1 MNGFMEALK
10 GIMSASEKHNADPD
24 TDYVGND
31 GLVYCG
37 KCRTPKQLRIETQ
50 INGETVV
57 LTPFVPC
64 QHRREEIDREE
75 QEQKERERQERL
87 KKIRDKSHVPAL
99 YADASFD
106 TFQKNQNNQAIF
118 KMAKNFADQFDQMR
132 KLGKGLL
139 FHGSV
144 GTGKTYTAACI
155 ANALLAA
162 GYTVFWTSTYEM
174 LKLRSDDDEE
184 KYDDLIMGSSL
195 LIVDDLGAE
204 RSTDFG
210 RERVFSYVDGRCS
223 TDKPT
228 IYTTNV
234 DFGKMV
240 KPETQEESRIYD
252 RILKR
257 CFPIA
262 FTGESWRRAEARDNF
277 SEMKKILN
285 GGA

>member
-1 MNGFMEALK
+1 MDGFAQAFK
-10 GIMSASEKHNADPD
+10 KIVDDAAQKNADPE
-24 TDYVGND
+24 DYVGED
-31 GLVYCG
+31 GLAYCS
-37 KCRTPKQLRIETQ
+37 KCHTPKQTRIETM
-50 INGETVV
+50 IGEKKIVIE
-57 LTPFVPC
+57 PYIPC
-64 QHRREEIDREE
+64 QCRREQMEKEEREKE
-75 QEQKERERQERL
+75 ERERQERL
-87 KKIRDKSHVPAL
+87 QRIRTRSHVPAL
-99 YADASFD
+99 YRDARFEM
-106 TFQKNQNNQAIF
+106 FQTNKNNQAIL
-118 KMAKNFADQFDQMR
+118 KMAKNFADQFDQMK

-144 GTGKTYTAACI
+144 GTGKTYTEACI
-155 ANALLAA
+155 ANALLDA

-184 KYDDLIMGSSL
+184 KYEDMILGSSL
-195 LIVDDLGAE
+195 VIIDDLGAE

-210 RERVFSYVDGRCS
+210 RERVFSYVDSRCS

-228 IYTTNV
+228 IYTTNI
-234 DFGKMV
+234 DFEKMV
-240 KPETQEESRIYD
+240 KPETQDESRIFD

-262 FTGESWRRAEARDNF
+262 FTGESWRRTEARDNF

>member
-1 MNGFMEALK
+1 MNGFEMALN
-10 GIMSASEKHNADPD
+10 GIMDSSKKQNSDPE
-24 TDYVGND
+24 DYIGED
-31 GLVYCG
+31 GLAYCS

-50 INGETVV
+50 VGEKKIVI
-57 LTPFVPC
+57 TPYVPC
-64 QHRREEIDREE
+64 KCRREELDREE

-87 KKIRDKSHVPAL
+87 KRIRHRSHVPAL
-99 YADASFD
+99 YEDASFEK
-106 TFQKNQNNQAIF
+106 FQKNKHNQAIF
-118 KMAKNFADQFDQMR
+118 KMVKNFADQFDQMM

-139 FHGSV
+139 LHGTV
-144 GTGKTYTAACI
+144 GTGKTYSAACI
-155 ANALLAA
+155 ANALLDA

-174 LKLRSDDDEE
+174 LKLRSDDEEE
-184 KYDDLIMGSSL
+184 KYEDLILGSSL

-204 RSTDFG
+204 RSTEFG
-210 RERVFSYVDGRCS
+210 RERVFSYVDSRCS
-223 TDKPT
+223 TNKPT
-228 IYTTNV
+228 IYTTNL
-234 DFGKMV
+234 DFDKMV
-240 KPETQEESRIYD
+240 KPETQDESRIFD